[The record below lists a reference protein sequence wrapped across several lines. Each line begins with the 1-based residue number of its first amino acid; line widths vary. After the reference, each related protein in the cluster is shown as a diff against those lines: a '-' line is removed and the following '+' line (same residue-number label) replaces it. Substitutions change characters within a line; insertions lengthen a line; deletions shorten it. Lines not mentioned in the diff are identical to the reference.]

1 MGAGYSHSAV
11 PLLGGL
17 IGLTDAKLSM
27 HITSLCLAHIYLARA
42 KFGRFSIK

>member
-11 PLLGGL
+11 PLLGL

-27 HITSLCLAHIYLARA
+27 HITLLCLAHIYLARA
-42 KFGRFSIK
+42 KFGCFSIK